1 MTKHEKIARQLAAE
15 LSDKGERAWQ
25 SYVALAREV
34 EGRLEREFRLIIG
47 PRSIGTYRNRVG
59 IEPK

>member
-15 LSDKGERAWQ
+15 ISEKGEQDWR

-34 EGRLEREFRLIIG
+34 DDGLERQFRLIVG
-47 PRSIGTYRNRVG
+47 PSLIGT
-59 IEPK
+59 